1 MPIPTP
7 KPKESQGKFV
17 SRCMKFFSGED
28 SDLEQKQRLA
38 ICYDKYRKWKKN
50 RRKRAKA
57 KLAKSKN
64 LLKELKRLKTYYD
77 SNYRMGN

>member
-7 KPKESQGKFV
+7 NKGESQNQFV
-17 SRCMKFFSGED
+17 SRCMSFLADEE

-38 ICYDKYRKWKKN
+38 VCFTKYKNWKKN
-50 RRKRAKA
+50 RKKRAKA

-64 LLKELKRLKTYYD
+64 FLRELKKLKEYYD
-77 SNYRMGN
+77 DNYKL